1 MVCNPTIGDVSFSS
15 WSVCGLRVERA
26 LESVFLT
33 FFEEDDAGGG
43 KSHCLF
49 PFLQPDQNC

>member
-1 MVCNPTIGDVSFSS
+1 MVCKPTIGDVSFSS

-26 LESVFLT
+26 LESGFLV

-49 PFLQPDQNC
+49 PFLQPVRTR